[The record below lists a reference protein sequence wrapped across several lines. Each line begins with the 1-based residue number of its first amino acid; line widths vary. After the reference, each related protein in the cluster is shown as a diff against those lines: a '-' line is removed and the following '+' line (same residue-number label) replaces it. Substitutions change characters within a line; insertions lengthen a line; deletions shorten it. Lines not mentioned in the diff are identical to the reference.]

1 MADDNVPTV
10 DKAVESIVSQ
20 LKQMREAGATVP
32 QQQGY
37 LKSQLLSNKVVFP
50 QNRNEALKKV
60 NHGIGTNWSMTKV
73 KQADHTPYVEA
84 KPKPAPIPVDE
95 LHGSSAVSMAGSGVV
110 IETTDGPKEVQ
121 DLVVGDQLA
130 DKGVTVK
137 VIPDEEIP
145 KDENGNNAEIVIPP
159 TGLRRETLEE
169 RVVKRQQENLMGQLD
184 EGDQYVS
191 WNVSDT
197 HIDHTVRLASG
208 DIIVISM
215 NAENQVI
222 ARVNLSQK
230 QRHAQQEAAATETN
244 TTQSNTEESNMQTQ
258 ATNNIDTNA
267 AEATAKDLNA
277 MTDFVKMLTL
287 KGASTPE
294 LRAAA
299 FHWYLDNK
307 APQAKPGF
315 DAFMAAQP
323 AEAGVDQRLFSFLD
337 ADANKEFASSFM
349 MWILAEYAPAVTEV
363 SVAEAKSRWS
373 LMGERDEGIRSSW
386 IGAGAAVI
394 GGGMEAFATGGG
406 ITVGSAIGTVA
417 GAAAAFFAGELIDE
431 NVESQF
437 GRYVVA
443 GTLGL
448 GLGAAGA
455 TLGRT
460 LLPGNKLIG
469 GSSNAVINGEVPTQI
484 LAPATSNMS
493 LISGM

>member
-10 DKAVESIVSQ
+10 DQAVESIVSQ
-20 LKQMREAGATVP
+20 LKQMRADGAKDP
-32 QQQGY
+32 QLQGY

-60 NHGIGTNWSMTKV
+60 NHGIGANWSMTKV

-95 LHGSSAVSMAGSGVV
+95 LHGSSTVDMAAST
-110 IETTDGPKEVQ
+110 EHKFKMTDQPG
-121 DLVVGDQLA
+121 
-130 DKGVTVK
+130 DKGVVVK
-137 VIPDEEIP
+137 VMPDEEIP
-145 KDENGNNAEIVIPP
+145 KDENGNNAEIIVPP
-159 TGLRRETLEE
+159 IGLRRETLEE
-169 RVVKRQQENLMGQLD
+169 RVVKRQQENLMQQLD
-184 EGDQYVS
+184 QGDQYVS

-222 ARVNLSQK
+222 ARVNLSQQ
-230 QRHAQQEAAATETN
+230 QRDAQQEAAATETN

-258 ATNNIDTNA
+258 ATNNTNTNA

-277 MTDFVKMLTL
+277 MTDFVNLLTM
-287 KGASTPE
+287 KGAATPE

-299 FHWYLDNK
+299 FHYYIDTK

-315 DAFMAAQP
+315 EAFMAAQP
-323 AEAGVDQRLFSFLD
+323 AEAGVDQRLFAFLD
-337 ADANKEFASSFM
+337 ADANKEFAKAFM
-349 MWILAEYAPAVTEV
+349 LWVLSEYTPAVTETSAV
-363 SVAEAKSRWS
+363 EAKSRWS

-406 ITVGSAIGTVA
+406 VTVGSALGTVA
-417 GAAAAFFAGELIDE
+417 GAAAAFFAGEMIDE
-431 NVESQF
+431 NIESQF

-448 GLGAAGA
+448 GLGAVGA

-460 LLPGNKLIG
+460 LLPGNKLVG
-469 GSSNAVINGEVPTQI
+469 GSNNAAIEHEVPTQI
-484 LAPATSNMS
+484 LVPAGSNLG